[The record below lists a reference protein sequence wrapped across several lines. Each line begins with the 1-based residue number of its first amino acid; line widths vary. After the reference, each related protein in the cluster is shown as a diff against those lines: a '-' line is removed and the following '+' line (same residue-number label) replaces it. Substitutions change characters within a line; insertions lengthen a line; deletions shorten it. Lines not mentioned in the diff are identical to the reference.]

1 MGLLC
6 STAFML
12 PSSDIFLWAVHISDG
27 VLAAPWWLGGFAV
40 AGLLALAAAWRIREE
55 EVPKI
60 ALLTAAFFVASLL
73 HLRVG
78 PTSVHLLLNGLV
90 GVVLG
95 WRAGLAILVGLAL
108 QVALLG
114 HGGFTTIGI
123 NSVILVLPAL
133 LAWQL
138 FGALHR
144 AHWLRRPWF
153 RAALVGAAV
162 TIWLLSLIFS
172 VVLIASN
179 PLSALDPD
187 DPHLNPTWAVAATFH
202 PVTLASVLL
211 LSILAA
217 LIENRLENAPEF
229 PLGLFVGEVAV
240 LATTLLNSLVLMWG
254 GQEDWHTLALLLFVA
269 HLPIAVI
276 EGIVLGF
283 AVGFLARVKPE
294 MLGRKSPIQEFD
306 YASRVAVSLNGQIS
320 PADAPRSKPEKTK

>member
-1 MGLLC
+1 
-6 STAFML
+6 ML
-12 PSSDIFLWAVHISDG
+12 PSSDILLWAVHISDG

-73 HLRVG
+73 HVRVG

-90 GVVLG
+90 GVALG

-108 QVALLG
+108 QIALLG

-123 NSVILVLPAL
+123 NSVILVIPAL

-144 AHWLRRPWF
+144 GHWLRRPWF

-172 VVLIASN
+172 VVLIATN

-187 DPHLNPTWAVAATFH
+187 DPHLNPTRALATTFH
-202 PVTLASVLL
+202 PMTLASVLL
-211 LSILAA
+211 LSTLAA
-217 LIENRLENAPEF
+217 WIENRLENAPEF

-240 LATTLLNSLVLMWG
+240 LATTFLNCLVLMWG

-294 MLGRKSPIQEFD
+294 MLGRKSSLAEFD
-306 YASRVAVSLNGQIS
+306 YAARVAVSLNGHVS
-320 PADAPRSKPEKTK
+320 PAAPPVSMPEKSK